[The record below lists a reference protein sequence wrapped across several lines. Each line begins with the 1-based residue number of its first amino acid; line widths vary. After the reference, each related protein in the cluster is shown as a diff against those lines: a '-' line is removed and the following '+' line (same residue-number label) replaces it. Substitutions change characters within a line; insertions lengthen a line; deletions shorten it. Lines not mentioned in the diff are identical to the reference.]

1 MMDHTD
7 YLESLFSFIDQSPT
21 AFHAVATAAARLEGA
36 GFCRLR
42 ETDSW
47 QGLGLGRYFVIR
59 NDAGLI
65 AFTRAA
71 DLADPQPLRMAGA
84 HTDSPGLR
92 VKPQPMQLHQG
103 SLQLGVE
110 VYGGALLAPWFDR
123 NLSLA
128 GRVGWSAV
136 DGSLQSSLI
145 DCKRPIAIIPSLAI
159 HFDREANNARNINKQ
174 TDLVPLLALSGETT
188 PPLFTDWLKAELKAR
203 SPQLPVETVLDFDL
217 FLYDTQTLAQIGLN
231 GELVTGSRIDNQL
244 SCHALVQGLIA
255 VDSSQNA
262 MIVLNDHEEVGSVS
276 TSGAQGPFLKAV
288 LERLYP
294 EPELRRRVLAGSLFI
309 SADNAHGVHPNF
321 AGKHDPDHLP
331 RLNQGPVIKTNANQR
346 YATNGLTASLFR
358 RFCQQAEVPCQQFV
372 MRNDMAC
379 GSTIGP
385 LTAAEIGVA
394 TVDVGVPQ
402 LAMHSIRE
410 TVGHLDGWYLL
421 RVMTTFFSATD
432 AAIRCPDVS
441 NEMIMDAERPE

>member
-1 MMDHTD
+1 MDHTD
-7 YLESLFSFIDQSPT
+7 YLESLCSFIDQSPT
-21 AFHAVATAAARLEGA
+21 AFHVAATTAARLRAA
-36 GFCRLR
+36 GFVRLY

-47 QGLGLGRYFVIR
+47 QELGPGRYYVIR
-59 NDAGLI
+59 NDSGLI
-65 AFTRAA
+65 AFT
-71 DLADPQPLRMAGA
+71 LAGDGRQYRPFRMGGA

-128 GRVGWSAV
+128 GRVGWSGA
-136 DGSLQSSLI
+136 DGSLSSTLI
-145 DCKRPIAIIPSLAI
+145 DCKRPIATIPSLAI
-159 HFDREANNARNINKQ
+159 HFDREANNSRTINKQ
-174 TDLVPLLALSGETT
+174 TDLVPLLALSGESS
-188 PPLFTDWLKAELKAR
+188 PPEFSDWLKAELQAQF
-203 SPQLPVETVLDFDL
+203 PDLPVETVLDFDL
-217 FLYDTQTLAQIGLN
+217 FLYETQPLTCIGLN
-231 GELVTGSRIDNQL
+231 GELLTGSRLDNQL
-244 SCHALVQGLIA
+244 SCHALVEGLIEA
-255 VDSSQNA
+255 KAPHNA

-294 EPELRRRVLAGSLFI
+294 DAELRRRVLAGSFFI
-309 SADNAHGVHPNF
+309 SADNAHAVHPNF
-321 AGKHDPDHLP
+321 AGKHEPDHMP
-331 RLNQGPVIKTNANQR
+331 QLNQGPVIKTNANQR
-346 YATNGLTASLFR
+346 YATNGLTASVFR
-358 RFCQQAEVPCQQFV
+358 QLCHRAEVPCQHFV

-410 TVGHLDGWYLL
+410 TVGNLDGWYLQ
-421 RVMTTFFSATD
+421 RVMTTFFAAGD
-432 AAIRCPDVS
+432 AEIRCP
-441 NEMIMDAERPE
+441 EI